1 MLLCISNLDQ
11 KAFSVLKDR
20 IHRRRKVQ
28 KSWGATINGL
38 FISASVL
45 FSIPSQI
52 WGGHGPPDPLASD
65 APVDH
70 GLVSSNVSDT
80 PSLHLSSVS
89 VMYFVDF

>member
-11 KAFSVLKDR
+11 KAFSVLKDK

-38 FISASVL
+38 FTSTSL
-45 FSIPSQI
+45 FFSIPSQI
-52 WGGHGPPDPLASD
+52 WGGHDPLGSLASD
-65 APVDH
+65 TPVDH
-70 GLVSSNVSDT
+70 CLVRSNVSDT

-89 VMYFVDF
+89 FTYFVDF

>member
-20 IHRRRKVQ
+20 FIGGGR
-28 KSWGATINGL
+28 SENLGGATINGL
-38 FISASVL
+38 WPLASVL

-52 WGGHGPPDPLASD
+52 WGGHGPPGPLASD

-70 GLVSSNVSDT
+70 CLVKPNVSDT

-89 VMYFVDF
+89 FMYFVDF

>member
-20 IHRRRKVQ
+20 IQRRRKVQ

-52 WGGHGPPDPLASD
+52 WGGHGPPGPLASG
-65 APVDH
+65 APIDH
-70 GLVSSNVSDT
+70 CLFKSNVSDT

-89 VMYFVDF
+89 FIYFVDF

>member
-1 MLLCISNLDQ
+1 M
-11 KAFSVLKDR
+11 KDR

-28 KSWGATINGL
+28 KSWGAIINGL

-52 WGGHGPPDPLASD
+52 WGGHGPPGPLASD
-65 APVDH
+65 TPVDH
-70 GLVSSNVSDT
+70 CLVRSNVSDT

-89 VMYFVDF
+89 FTYFVDF